1 MHGRQTQHFGIKD
14 RNDSVKESIWLEKA
28 VNDKSSI
35 EIPSADENISVSIDL
50 KIREIETRYWIKRKL

>member
-1 MHGRQTQHFGIKD
+1 M
-14 RNDSVKESIWLEKA
+14 EKA